1 MKKRELGRSGIWVT
15 PFCFGGN
22 VFGWTV
28 DESTSFTLLDA
39 LVDSGL
45 DFVDTADVYST
56 WVPGHKG
63 GESEAI
69 IGNWL
74 RRSGKRDKVIIATK
88 GGKPMGPAK
97 KGLSKTYIT
106 HAVEDSLKR
115 LRTDYIDLYQSHED
129 DPNTPLEE
137 TMHVFTDLVKQG
149 KVRTVGASN
158 YNAGRFKEALK
169 VSKDNGLESY
179 QTLQPEYNL
188 YQREDFEK
196 NLQPVCLENQ
206 VGVISYYSLASG
218 FLTGKYRSAGDL
230 SKSPRGGGVKKY
242 MNERGFRI
250 LDALDNVAREYNT
263 TPSGAAI
270 AWGVAQP
277 GIVAPIASATSVKQ
291 LHETTKALEV
301 NLSRDAIQLLNE
313 ASRY

>member
-1 MKKRELGRSGIWVT
+1 MEKRELGGSGIWVT

-22 VFGWTV
+22 VFGWTA
-28 DESTSFTLLDA
+28 DEKTSFTLLDA

-63 GESEAI
+63 GESETI

-106 HAVEDSLKR
+106 RAVEDSLKR

-129 DPNTPLEE
+129 DPNTLLEE

-149 KVRTVGASN
+149 KVRAVGASN
-158 YNAGRFKEALK
+158 YNASRFKEALK
-169 VSKDNGLESY
+169 VSRDNGLEPY

-250 LDALDNVAREYNT
+250 LDALDNVAKEYNT

-270 AWGVAQP
+270 AWVIAQP
-277 GIVAPIASATSVKQ
+277 GIVAPIASATSIKQ

-301 NLSRDAIQLLNE
+301 NLSRDAIQLLTE

>member
-1 MKKRELGRSGIWVT
+1 MEKRELGRSGILVS

-22 VFGWTV
+22 VFGWTA
-28 DESTSFTLLDA
+28 DEKTSFALLDA
-39 LVDSGL
+39 LTDSGL
-45 DFVDTADVYST
+45 NFVDTADVYST

-63 GESEAI
+63 GESETI

-88 GGKPMGPAK
+88 GGKPMGPNK
-97 KGLSKTYIT
+97 KGLSKVYIT
-106 HAVEDSLKR
+106 HAIEDSLKR
-115 LRTDYIDLYQSHED
+115 LRTDYVDLYQSHED
-129 DPNTPLEE
+129 DPNTSLEE
-137 TMHVFTDLVKQG
+137 TMHIFTDLVKQG
-149 KVRTVGASN
+149 KIRTIGASN
-158 YNAGRFKEALK
+158 YSANRLKEALK

-196 NLQPVCLENQ
+196 DLQPLCLENH

-242 MNERGFRI
+242 MNQRGIRI
-250 LDALDNVAREYNT
+250 LDALDKVAKEYNT
-263 TPSGAAI
+263 MPSAVAI
-270 AWGVAQP
+270 AWIIAQP
-277 GIVAPIASATSVKQ
+277 SIVAPIASATSVKQ
-291 LHETTKALEV
+291 LHETTKAAEL
-301 NLSRDAIQLLNE
+301 NLSADAIQLLTE